1 MIILAIW
8 PLATGL
14 FCLWTAF
21 RRHSFIKMIIQ
32 YPKMDLGSI
41 KEGPV
46 SIFGKI
52 TAHEK
57 RLTSPV
63 SETECVFYNLKL
75 EQESRFRRRKGSL
88 NSFRKVFEDEKS
100 VSFYMEDDT
109 GKLLVDPE
117 DLIYNVFMGITVSKY
132 NATELEP
139 DETNSAHTCV
149 RLFKKQFDES
159 LLPGVAKNIYVSKKE
174 KSRKPAGAGNFF

>member
-8 PLATGL
+8 PLATCL

-41 KEGPV
+41 NEGPV

-52 TAHEK
+52 TAHKK

-75 EQESRFRRRKGSL
+75 EQESRFRRRKI
-88 NSFRKVFEDEKS
+88 SFFLYGR
-100 VSFYMEDDT
+100 
-109 GKLLVDPE
+109 
-117 DLIYNVFMGITVSKY
+117 
-132 NATELEP
+132 
-139 DETNSAHTCV
+139 
-149 RLFKKQFDES
+149 
-159 LLPGVAKNIYVSKKE
+159 
-174 KSRKPAGAGNFF
+174 

>member
-32 YPKMDLGSI
+32 FPKMDLGSI

-46 SIFGKI
+46 NIFGKI

-57 RLTSPV
+57 SLTSPV

-75 EQESRFRRRKGSL
+75 EQESRFRKRKGSL

-100 VSFYMEDDT
+100 VFFIWKTAQENC
-109 GKLLVDPE
+109 LLT
-117 DLIYNVFMGITVSKY
+117 LKIWTITFLW
-132 NATELEP
+132 E
-139 DETNSAHTCV
+139 
-149 RLFKKQFDES
+149 
-159 LLPGVAKNIYVSKKE
+159 
-174 KSRKPAGAGNFF
+174 